1 MSYFHLKSKP
11 TMPLVNSNYAK
22 LARREPGFKFPV
34 SLFSTKKNPMIGMC
48 WVSSFYIVRVRSS
61 IFGFFLTH
69 CTVGLMDTQVKK
81 SLKGNAGENIY
92 IGLVGMP
99 KINKRVLS
107 PFTR

>member
-1 MSYFHLKSKP
+1 
-11 TMPLVNSNYAK
+11 
-22 LARREPGFKFPV
+22 
-34 SLFSTKKNPMIGMC
+34 MC

-99 KINKRVLS
+99 KHQNEKNSSRESKV
-107 PFTR
+107 PT